1 MPQAFSLL
9 LQALLQLMLLLQFVV
24 AGESVPDRQF
34 DGTTDDVWIYNHLPF
49 SDIKTIYNFGTT
61 LLPPSSSTKGL
72 IGGRVRVS
80 SGTLNA
86 GLSRSTG
93 ETLLRTQITNGQG
106 TVAGGPTDGYGYH
119 LENINYDTET
129 DRSSVEDFLATEPP
143 SPLSSSE
150 SVYYVAKNGDDSN
163 SGTSL
168 GAPFQTIQKCASVM
182 IQGNTC
188 YIRAGT
194 YRETI
199 TPANSGI
206 PSAPIAFQPYDGESV
221 TISGADVI
229 SGWSVYSGAIYES
242 SNMNWDLG
250 QGRNQIF
257 VDGQMMTEARWP
269 NTGTDLLRPTW
280 GVAIGGTSDETHSF
294 GSPIDPAER
303 WSITDPALNQ
313 PAGFWNGAFVTHMS
327 NTGWYAQSGI
337 VTSSTPGNITFSLIA
352 NRYGVGAGTRYY
364 LWGKLAAL
372 DTAREWFYDPSVSS
386 LYLWM
391 PAGDSPSSHTVEAKR
406 RLYAFDLSGK
416 SNINIGAFNIFAS
429 TITTDMNS
437 SQIVIDGINAA
448 YPSHFAALNR
458 IGQFAGWDTGIILK
472 GSNNTLKNCTVAYS
486 AGNGVD
492 IVGTNHK
499 VTNCIIHNVSYSLAS
514 SGIHIHSRGGS
525 RLGLVGFPNSG
536 HEISYNTLYNSALS
550 MLSQNYA
557 QGLKIVH
564 NHMYNAGLQGGDL
577 GFIYTWGTDGGGT
590 EIAYN
595 LLHDAITNPS
605 GSGKFAP
612 PGWGIGIY
620 LDNGSSN
627 FLIHHN
633 VVWNTPGPGIFI
645 NDPSTNVQVYN
656 NTLWNNSQISGR
668 LAIEKSG
675 SFTNIKTYNNLTN
688 KGFVGTDLQNNL
700 ETSNPFFLNAAQGN
714 FQLQSSSPAR
724 DRGRVISGITDGYIG
739 SAPDVGAY
747 EFGVQAWTAGAN
759 TGTPTPDPPISPL
772 PIENSTK
779 AQEQQPLIL
788 QTE

>member
-1 MPQAFSLL
+1 MLQPSSLL
-9 LQALLQLMLLLQFVV
+9 LQTLPQVIMLLALTLP
-24 AGESVPDRQF
+24 GWSVPGPQF
-34 DGTTDDVWIYNHLPF
+34 GGTIDDVPIYNRTLASSELH
-49 SDIKTIYNFGTT
+49 SIYNSGTT
-61 LLPPSSSTKGL
+61 LAPPSSSTKTVMGD
-72 IGGRVRVS
+72 RVRVS
-80 SGTLNA
+80 SETLNA
-86 GLSRSTG
+86 RSTASTE
-93 ETLLRTQITNGQG
+93 ETLLGTQLTNAQRTIPGSSTNGQG
-106 TVAGGPTDGYGYH
+106 YH
-119 LENINYDTET
+119 RPNINYYT
-129 DRSSVEDFLATEPP
+129 DADGWNIEDFVVTEPLP
-143 SPLSSSE
+143 SSPSSE
-150 SVYYVAKNGDDSN
+150 SAYYVAKNGDDSN

-168 GAPFQTIQKCASVM
+168 SAPFQTIQKCASVM

-188 YIRAGT
+188 YVRAGT

-199 TPANSGI
+199 TPANSGT
-206 PSAPIAFQPYDGESV
+206 PSAPIAFQPYNGESV
-221 TISGADVI
+221 TISGADII
-229 SGWSVYSGAIYES
+229 SGWSVYSGAIYRS
-242 SNMNWDLG
+242 SAMNWDLG
-250 QGRNQIF
+250 HGKNQIF

-280 GVAIGGTSDETHSF
+280 GVAIGGTSNETHSF

-391 PAGDSPSSHTVEAKR
+391 PAADSPSSHTVEAKR

-437 SQIVIDGINAA
+437 SQILIDGINAV

-492 IVGTNHK
+492 LVGTNHK
-499 VTNCIIHNVSYSLAS
+499 VTNCTIHDVSYGLAS

-525 RLGLVGFPNSG
+525 RLGLAGFPNSG

-550 MLSQNYA
+550 MLTQAYA

-577 GFIYTWGTDGGGT
+577 GFISTWGTDGGGT

-605 GSGKFAP
+605 GSGEFSP

-633 VVWNTPGPGIFI
+633 VVWNTPAPGIFM

-668 LAIEKSG
+668 LAIEASG
-675 SFTNIKTYNNLTN
+675 SFTNIKTYNNLSN

-700 ETSNPFFLNAAQGN
+700 ETSSPFFLNAAEGN

-747 EFGVQAWTAGAN
+747 EFGAAVWTAGSK
-759 TGTPTPDPPISPL
+759 GTPPPPPSPPSQTP
-772 PIENSTK
+772 
-779 AQEQQPLIL
+779 
-788 QTE
+788 